1 MVVIIIYN
9 DLGNKATKNHTHSEY
24 ASTSQLEQI
33 KQTTLLWSGSEKD
46 GATVSLSESVENFK
60 FIVLYITINNSMKI
74 YSVPFLSVLIP
85 NTSSTKFLTHD
96 LEQGGSSVSI
106 FKGYTS
112 KNITMWGSTNVTM
125 KAIYGV

>member
-1 MVVIIIYN
+1 
-9 DLGNKATKNHTHSEY
+9 
-24 ASTSQLEQI
+24 
-33 KQTTLLWSGSEKD
+33 
-46 GATVSLSESVENFK
+46 
-60 FIVLYITINNSMKI
+60 MKI